1 MVDDKKPTTSAC
13 YQIALCR
20 LRQMYDDDFHE
31 ILAAVY
37 EEYGLIVKKRRSRLQ
52 SKRQRAQE
60 VVVVEP
66 TVVPTEVIP
75 V

>member
-37 EEYGLIVKKRRSRLQ
+37 EEYGLTVKKRRSRIQ
-52 SKRQRAQE
+52 SKRVRSQAALT
-60 VVVVEP
+60 VEP
-66 TVVPTEVIP
+66 ESISTEVIP